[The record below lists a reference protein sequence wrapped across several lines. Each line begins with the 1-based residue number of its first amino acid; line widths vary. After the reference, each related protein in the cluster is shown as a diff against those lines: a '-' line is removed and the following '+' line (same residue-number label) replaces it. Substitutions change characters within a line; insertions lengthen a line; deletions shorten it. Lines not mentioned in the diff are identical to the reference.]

1 MYTIYKITSP
11 SGKFYIG
18 LTSQTVQA
26 RFDAHCTT
34 AFRYRT
40 AHPFWCAIRKY
51 GKVAFTLE
59 ELERVPDLEAANAAE
74 VRWIAELRST
84 EREIGYNI
92 SKGGGYDSVAGV
104 AGMRK
109 KMADPEWLAQ
119 YRANLSA
126 GIRASRN
133 PESYL
138 LGVQATIDWRAANQ
152 VQSYKNGRRAA
163 RIATAAQGRK
173 WTGGPNQGKR
183 IRGTWGRLWIPSDKV
198 RWARHAYFTK
208 RRLRKEWA
216 ALPEEAR
223 AERNRNIGAGK
234 KESYRQNPEQ
244 KAKNFEQIKAAR
256 AGVDR
261 KKQAAAASAG
271 QKAWWVELRKDPVRY
286 AEYINR
292 RRESLRANLRH
303 RKRGTE
309 EPLHD

>member
-18 LTSQTVQA
+18 LTSQTVRA

-34 AFRYRT
+34 AARYRT

-51 GKVAFTLE
+51 GKAAFTLE

-104 AGMRK
+104 VGMRK

-126 GIRASRN
+126 GIRAARG
-133 PESYL
+133 PESYDAL
-138 LGVQATIDWRAANQ
+138 VAGGMRWRAENL
-152 VQSYKNGRRAA
+152 VESYKNGRRAA

-216 ALPEEAR
+216 SMPNAAR
-223 AERNRNIGAGK
+223 EERNRNISAGK
-234 KESYRQNPEQ
+234 KESYRRDPEQ

-271 QKAWWVELRKDPVRY
+271 QKAWWTELRKDPVRY
-286 AEYINR
+286 AEYIDR
-292 RRESLRANLRH
+292 RRESFRANLRH